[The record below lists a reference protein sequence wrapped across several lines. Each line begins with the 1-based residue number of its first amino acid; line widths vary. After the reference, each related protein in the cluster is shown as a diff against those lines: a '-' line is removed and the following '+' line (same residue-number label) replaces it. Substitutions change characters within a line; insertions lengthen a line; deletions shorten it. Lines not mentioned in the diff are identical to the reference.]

1 MGCEGM
7 VVAPISYNQLIKK
20 NKNKKISQ
28 LKLFFFLTQ
37 FDNFK
42 QIETHN
48 FES

>member
-7 VVAPISYNQLIKK
+7 VVAPISYNQLIK
-20 NKNKKISQ
+20 KNKKISQ